1 MEGLIMAAQLILG
14 LSILVTLHEL
24 GHFIPAKLFKTK
36 VDKFYLFFDFLFP
49 RQDLLNFSLFKIK
62 KGDTEYGIGWFPL
75 GGYVKI
81 NGMIDESMDNEFLKS
96 EPKPYEFRSKK
107 AWQKLIIMLGGV
119 FVNLVTGVV
128 IFIALTYYLGESY
141 LPAKE
146 AKYGIVAHELAE
158 SIGLKTGDKILK
170 INGKEIE
177 RFYDHLDPDVI
188 MESGS
193 YYTIE
198 RNGLQMVVS
207 IPSDFI
213 NSLADKKYK
222 NAPFIDPAMPFKVG
236 KVVAGFPA
244 EKAGLKPNDLISAI
258 DSTKILYFHQLQDVL
273 KTKKSKNVTI
283 SILRENQ
290 PMALN
295 CQVNEEGKLGF
306 EVQSL
311 LKYETRQFGFAE
323 SVSKGTVKAFSF
335 VALQAKGFKKL
346 FTGEI
351 DVSKSLSGPI
361 GMAQQFGGSWDWI
374 RFWTLTG
381 LLSMVLAFMNLL
393 PIPAL
398 DGGHALFLTYEMISG
413 RKPSDKFYEV
423 SQRIGMAI
431 LLSLMVFAVFN
442 DVVRLF

>member
-81 NGMIDESMDNEFLKS
+81 NGMIDESMDKEFLKS
-96 EPKPYEFRSKK
+96 EPKPYEYRSKK
-107 AWQKLIIMLGGV
+107 VWQKLIIMLGGV

-128 IFIALTYYLGESY
+128 IFIALTYYLGENY

-146 AKYGIVAHELAE
+146 AKYGIVTHELAE
-158 SIGLKTGDKILK
+158 EIGLKTGDKILK
-170 INGKEIE
+170 INGKEME
-177 RFYDHLDPDVI
+177 RFYDHLDPDVFL
-188 MESGS
+188 ESGS
-193 YYTIE
+193 YYTID
-198 RNGLQMVVS
+198 RNGTQMDVF

-213 NSLADKKYK
+213 NKLSDKKYK
-222 NAPFIDPAMPFKVG
+222 NLPFIDPAMPFKVG

-244 EKAGLKPNDLISAI
+244 EKAGLKADDIITAI
-258 DSTKILYFHQLQDVL
+258 DSTKISFFHELQKVL
-273 KTKKSKNVTI
+273 TNKKSQNVTI
-283 SILRENQ
+283 SILRNNQ

-311 LKYETRQFGFAE
+311 LKYETHKFGLLE
-323 SVSKGTVKAFSF
+323 SMGKGTVKAFSF
-335 VALQAKGFKKL
+335 VVVQAKGFKKL
-346 FTGEI
+346 FSGDI
-351 DVSKSLSGPI
+351 DPSKSLSGPI
-361 GMAQQFGGSWDWI
+361 GMAQQFGGNWDWI

-398 DGGHALFLTYEMISG
+398 DGGHALFLCYELISG
-413 RKPSDKFYEV
+413 RKPSDKFYEI

-431 LLSLMVFAVFN
+431 LLSLMVFAIFN
-442 DVVRLF
+442 DVIRLF

>member
-24 GHFIPAKLFKTK
+24 GHFVPAKLFKTK

-49 RQDLLNFSLFKIK
+49 RQDLLKFSLFKFK

-81 NGMIDESMDNEFLKS
+81 NGMVDESMDNDFLKS

-107 AWQKLIIMLGGV
+107 PWQKLIIMLGGV

-128 IFIALTYYLGESY
+128 IFIGLTYYLGESY

-158 SIGLKTGDKILK
+158 EIGLKTGDKILK
-170 INGKEIE
+170 INGKAVE
-177 RFYDHLDPDVI
+177 RFYDNIDPDVFL
-188 MESGS
+188 ESGS

-198 RNGLQMVVS
+198 RNKKLQDIY
-207 IPSDFI
+207 IPSGFI
-213 NSLADKKYK
+213 NKLADKKYK
-222 NAPFIDPAMPFKVG
+222 NAPFIEPIMPFKVG
-236 KVVAGFPA
+236 NVVAGFPA
-244 EKAGLKPNDLISAI
+244 ELAGLKKNDYIIAI
-258 DSTKILYFHQLQDVL
+258 DTVKISFFHELQQVL
-273 KTKKSKNVTI
+273 KSKKNTAITLSVIRDNLPI
-283 SILRENQ
+283 
-290 PMALN
+290 ALN
-295 CQVNEEGKLGF
+295 CNVNAEGKLGF
-306 EVQSL
+306 EVQSQ
-311 LKYETRQFGFAE
+311 LKFEKQQFGLLE
-323 SVSKGTVKAFSF
+323 SINKGSVKAFSF
-335 VALQAKGFKKL
+335 VILQAKGFKKL
-346 FTGEI
+346 FSGEI
-351 DVSKSLSGPI
+351 DPSKSLSGPI
-361 GMAQQFGGSWDWI
+361 GMAQQFGGSWDWV

-398 DGGHALFLTYEMISG
+398 DGGHALFLTYEIIFG

-431 LLSLMVFAVFN
+431 LLSLMVFAIFN
-442 DVVRLF
+442 DIIRLF